1 MTLVSRSLSPYQ
13 QVSVDLYAYLGS
25 FTTTDDFCLALSLS
39 HTNTHTQTHTRHLC
53 ILRQHYHR
61 CFPSCTHACARA
73 RAHTHSLSLSHT
85 LSHDMHTSAALPPTL
100 SVLPSAIPT
109 NAGAAVGRPAACA
122 MVPPLT
128 LPRSC
133 VTRMPGWV
141 SRRVE
146 VGGKTWVR
154 THSIVRE
161 HIL

>member
-1 MTLVSRSLSPYQ
+1 MHTSAALLLLMT
-13 QVSVDLYAYLGS
+13 SVL
-25 FTTTDDFCLALSLS
+25 LALSLS
-39 HTNTHTQTHTRHLC
+39 LTHKHTHDTYAYFVSFTTDAFRLAHT
-53 ILRQHYHR
+53 
-61 CFPSCTHACARA
+61 RA
-73 RAHTHSLSLSHT
+73 RAHTHTLSLSHT
-85 LSHDMHTSAALPPTL
+85 HTHSHDMHTSAALPPTL

-161 HIL
+161 HIP

>member
-1 MTLVSRSLSPYQ
+1 MLVGLFRHISRCLSTRMHTSAALLPLMT
-13 QVSVDLYAYLGS
+13 SVL
-25 FTTTDDFCLALSLS
+25 LSLS
-39 HTNTHTQTHTRHLC
+39 HTQTHTHK
-53 ILRQHYHR
+53 H
-61 CFPSCTHACARA
+61 THDTYAYFVSFTTDAFRLAHTRA
-73 RAHTHSLSLSHT
+73 RTHTHTHTLSLSHT